1 MAINEKHEVRVDSF
15 GNSDVGSKRGTS
27 PKIISSLQNKITER
41 IIVKWRWVRNAS
53 NSLIAMYILYIQHG
67 TSNLFYL
74 VIHQPCC
81 LVVCENER

>member
-41 IIVKWRWVRNAS
+41 IIVK
-53 NSLIAMYILYIQHG
+53 
-67 TSNLFYL
+67 
-74 VIHQPCC
+74 
-81 LVVCENER
+81 